1 MLLHPRIL
9 VPLAAAFAFLGLT
22 LFILSGRTFAFDT
35 GLILLFRQEGDPA
48 TPIGPHWLPEMMRDI
63 SGLGSFVGLGV
74 MSLAA
79 TLALWLAGY
88 RRLAIALAVNVMLA
102 TLVSTGLKIGIGR
115 ARPDVVEPTAIV
127 FTASFPSGHA
137 FLSAVVLL
145 SIAGFTGLASRH
157 RDITRLSIGVAWV
170 LMLLIGVSR
179 IYLGVHWPSD
189 VLAGW
194 CLGIAWS
201 SLSVAL
207 VGRSIERGERAGAGA
222 PFAG

>member
-1 MLLHPRIL
+1 MPLHPRIL

-22 LFILSGRTFAFDT
+22 LFIMSGRTFAFDP
-35 GLILLFRQEGDPA
+35 GLILLFRQAGDPA
-48 TPIGPHWLPEMMRDI
+48 TPIGPQWLTEMMRDI
-63 SGLGSFVGLGV
+63 SGLGSFVGLGF
-74 MSLAA
+74 MTLAA

-88 RRLAIALAVNVMLA
+88 RRLAIALVVNVVLA
-102 TLVSTGLKIGIGR
+102 TLVSTLLKIGIGR
-115 ARPDVVEPTAIV
+115 ARPDVVEPSAIV

-145 SIAGFTGLASRH
+145 GIAGFIGLASRH
-157 RDITRLSIGVAWV
+157 RDITRLSIGLAWV

-201 SLSVAL
+201 SLSLAL
-207 VGRSIERGERAGAGA
+207 AGQGMARAEPASAGT
-222 PFAG
+222 PSAG

>member
-22 LFILSGRTFAFDT
+22 LFILAGRTFAFDT
-35 GLILLFRQEGDPA
+35 GLILLFRQVGDPA

-74 MSLAA
+74 MSLAT

-88 RRLAIALAVNVMLA
+88 RRLAIALAANVVLA

-207 VGRSIERGERAGAGA
+207 VGRSMERGERAGAGA

>member
-1 MLLHPRIL
+1 MSFHPRIL
-9 VPLAAAFAFLGLT
+9 VPVAAAFAFLGLT

-35 GLILLFRQEGDPA
+35 GLILLFRQAGDPA
-48 TPIGPHWLPEMMRDI
+48 APIGPHWLPEMMRDI
-63 SGLGSFVGLGV
+63 SGLGSFVGLGF
-74 MSLAA
+74 MTLAA

-88 RRLAIALAVNVMLA
+88 RRLANALIVNVVLA
-102 TLVSTGLKIGIGR
+102 TLVSTMLKIGIGR
-115 ARPDVVEPTAIV
+115 ARPDIVEPTAIV

-145 SIAGFTGLASRH
+145 GIAGFIGLASQH
-157 RDITRLSIGVAWV
+157 RDITRLSVGLAWV
-170 LMLLIGVSR
+170 LLLLIGVSR

-201 SLSVAL
+201 SLSLAL
-207 VGRSIERGERAGAGA
+207 AGQGTTKSEPASGGA
-222 PFAG
+222 PSAG